1 MVIDQ
6 SAGEPTEGI
15 EILFPTLPHA
25 SASASLPVPADPATR
40 YLELLAAG
48 HLPAYARS
56 HCGYLTD
63 DAHTDDDTEW
73 IHLLRVARENQEYRD
88 LEALLTGRLAGD
100 RPALAKAFLAHTSL
114 GAAVRLER
122 ESREA
127 PHARDRIRAQVALL
141 DHGPLAPS
149 QAPAAGTIQI
159 SAGQLSML
167 VLALTPDQLAAL
179 APAPPAVP
187 PTQ

>member
-1 MVIDQ
+1 MSNAL

-15 EILFPTLPHA
+15 GIPTSYDGIPSTTLPHA

-56 HCGYLTD
+56 HCGFTG
-63 DAHTDDDTEW
+63 DTAEW
-73 IHLLRVARENQEYRD
+73 VEGLGIARKNREWAQMES
-88 LEALLTGRLAGD
+88 LLTGRLAGD

-167 VLALTPDQLAAL
+167 VLALSPDQLAAL
-179 APAPPAVP
+179 VPAP
-187 PTQ
+187 Q